1 MDNELSIM
9 PYKLIWWK
17 GKLHVQWKPS
27 ILSMACGPKS
37 TYSYISVD

>member
-9 PYKLIWWK
+9 PYKLILWK

-27 ILSMACGPKS
+27 ILIYWAWPVVN
-37 TYSYISVD
+37 IVLV